1 MPLYKSLILLFLL
14 LVSSSSILALKYAFF
29 LFLKKERKM
38 NECQNKLHAKD
49 IMDGTRKIIGR
60 PCKRWWNEEEEDFS
74 RTEIRNS
81 QATVRDC
88 RE

>member
-1 MPLYKSLILLFLL
+1 
-14 LVSSSSILALKYAFF
+14 
-29 LFLKKERKM
+29 M